1 MFNYTVETSKSRDEA
16 VHTLEENLKEE
27 KFGVLWNFD
36 LTAKLQEKGTDFDTP
51 FTVLEVCNP
60 QEANQVLSEDL
71 LVGYFLPCKIVVY
84 EENGTTKI
92 GMPKP
97 SALIEMV
104 QNEMRSA
111 LRKLNVTEMGAVGD
125 AFDPALH
132 NAVAHI
138 EDETL
143 GENVVAQVF
152 QKGYRIGDKVVR
164 HAMVQVAN

>member
-1 MFNYTVETSKSRDEA
+1 MFDYTVETSKGKEQAVRD
-16 VHTLEENLKEE
+16 LEENLKEE

-51 FTVLEVCNP
+51 YTILEVCNP
-60 QEANQVLSEDL
+60 QEANRVLSEDL

-104 QNEMRSA
+104 QKDSIKEI
-111 LRKLNVTEMGAVGD
+111 AVD
-125 AFDPALH
+125 
-132 NAVAHI
+132 I
-138 EDETL
+138 EERL
-143 GENVVAQVF
+143 I
-152 QKGYRIGDKVVR
+152 RCIDKTV
-164 HAMVQVAN
+164 